1 MKAIYNYTKL
11 LSEEKKR
18 SNILATENA
27 LKKKKNPKGNFNT
40 PNWIPLNKHWS
51 IWKIT
56 FNQKFK
62 N

>member
-27 LKKKKNPKGNFNT
+27 LKKKNPKGNFNT
-40 PNWIPLNKHWS
+40 PN
-51 IWKIT
+51 
-56 FNQKFK
+56 
-62 N
+62 

>member
-27 LKKKKNPKGNFNT
+27 LKKKK
-40 PNWIPLNKHWS
+40 IPQETL
-51 IWKIT
+51 T
-56 FNQKFK
+56 LQTEYP
-62 N
+62 